1 MPDRSEPLE
10 SGGGASRASAL
21 HFVVLM
27 GVVSLCADVTYQ
39 GARGII
45 GPYFELLGAS
55 AAVVGTVAG
64 FGELIGYALRLISGY
79 ATDRTRKYWTIAFV
93 GYGVNL
99 LAVPLMALA
108 GRWEVVAALIILE
121 RIGKAVRVP
130 ARDAMLSH
138 ATKQIGHGWGFGL
151 HKALDQI
158 GAFTGPLIVALVLYL
173 KKDGYRV
180 GFAVLLIPALAALAM
195 LARGR
200 FLYPDTRAFEV
211 KTVKLAGKG
220 FPRAYWLYLAGAALI
235 AAGYADFPLI
245 AYHMSKV
252 KMVSNAWIPIS
263 YAISMAVAAGSALAF
278 GRLFDRI
285 GISSVILM
293 VVLSAFF
300 APLSFSGTFSF
311 AIAGIALWGIGM
323 GAQESVMR
331 AVIAT
336 MVPADK
342 RGSAYGVFN
351 TGFGV
356 AWFLG
361 SAAMG
366 GLYGLSIPALIAFS
380 VLAQLASIPLFFL
393 AGKSQASLKTA

>member
-1 MPDRSEPLE
+1 
-10 SGGGASRASAL
+10 
-21 HFVVLM
+21 M

-64 FGELIGYALRLISGY
+64 FGELIGYALRLVSGY

-200 FLYPDTRAFEV
+200 FLYPDTREFEV
-211 KTVKLAGKG
+211 KTVELAGKG
-220 FPRAYWLYLAGAALI
+220 FPRAFWLYLAGAALI

-245 AYHMSKV
+245 GFHMSKV
-252 KMVSNAWIPIS
+252 KMISNAWIPVS
-263 YAISMAVAAGSALAF
+263 YAIPMAVAAGSALAF

-293 VVLSAFF
+293 AVLSAFF
-300 APLSFSGTFSF
+300 APLSFSGTFYF
-311 AIAGIALWGIGM
+311 AIAGIVLWGIGM

-366 GLYGLSIPALIAFS
+366 GLYGLSIPALITFS
-380 VLAQLASIPLFFL
+380 VLAQLGSIPLFLL